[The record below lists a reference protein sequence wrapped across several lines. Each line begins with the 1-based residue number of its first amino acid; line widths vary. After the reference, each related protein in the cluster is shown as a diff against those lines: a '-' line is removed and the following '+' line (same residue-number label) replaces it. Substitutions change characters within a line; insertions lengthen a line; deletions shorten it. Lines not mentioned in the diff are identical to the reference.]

1 MNLLPMVTNTTAV
14 TSEITE
20 REVAASGETPE
31 ALRETMATETIEVRV
46 KRQAGPDAEPYWE
59 EFVIPYRPR
68 MNVIS
73 ILMEIQKNP
82 VTKAGRPV
90 APVAWEQA
98 CLEEVCGSCTMLIN
112 SKVRQSCSALIDKVA
127 PKTQAGRQLTLEPM
141 SKFPTVRDLCVD
153 RSRMFEDLKKISGW
167 IPVDGTH
174 DLGPGP
180 RLSQRE
186 QQMAYDYSRCMTC
199 GSCLE
204 ACPQVNARSGFIGP
218 AALGQVRLFNSHPTG
233 ALNRDERLEAISG
246 PDGIATC
253 GNSQNCVQVCP
264 KEIPL
269 TRAIAELHRD
279 TTVYRIKRWLG
290 R

>member
-1 MNLLPMVTNTTAV
+1 MLTAA
-14 TSEITE
+14 TAGTAPTEKEI
-20 REVAASGETPE
+20 AASGEPP
-31 ALRETMATETIEVRV
+31 AQLAREMSSVTIEVTV
-46 KRQAGPDAEPYWE
+46 LRQKGPDDPQYTEV
-59 EFVIPYRPR
+59 FHIPYRPR

-73 ILMEIQKNP
+73 VLMEIQKNP
-82 VTKAGRPV
+82 TNAAGQAV

-98 CLEEVCGSCTMLIN
+98 CLEEVCGSCTMRIN
-112 SKVRQSCSALIDKVA
+112 HKVRQSCSALIDKVA
-127 PKTQAGRQLTLEPM
+127 PLSGSVRKLHLAPM
-141 SKFPTVRDLCVD
+141 SKFPVVRDLCVD
-153 RSRMFEDLKKISGW
+153 RSKMFENLKKIQGW
-167 IPVDGTH
+167 IPIDGTY

-186 QQMAYDYSRCMTC
+186 QQLAYDFARCMTC

-204 ACPQVNARSGFIGP
+204 ACPQINEKSNFIGP

-233 ALNRDERLEAISG
+233 KLNADERLEAVSG
-246 PDGIATC
+246 PDGIASC
-253 GNSQNCVQVCP
+253 GNAQNCVQVCP

-279 TTVYRIKRWLG
+279 TTVYRIKKWLG